1 MTLSETLS
9 PSALD
14 ELCINTLRFLA
25 VDMVQK
31 ANSGHPGLPL
41 GSAAMMYTL
50 WDRFLKVNPS
60 DPNWPDR
67 DRFVLSPGHG
77 CALLYALLHVTGF
90 DLPLAQLKRF
100 RQWGSQTPGH
110 PEYGKTP
117 GVEATTGPLGQG
129 FGNAVGMAIAEMA
142 LAARFNRPSHVI
154 VDHHTYAVVSD
165 GDLMEGVASEAASL
179 AGHLRLNK
187 LIVLYADNRV
197 SLAGS
202 TDLTFTE
209 DRLARFAAYGWH
221 AQRVR
226 CGNDAASVAAAIE
239 VAQAEGEIPR
249 PVEYGND
256 AEALAAAIEA
266 ARAEEDRPSFIAVRT
281 HLGYGSPHKQDT
293 FAAHGSPLGVE
304 EVRLTKENLGWP
316 VEPSFY
322 IPPEALQHFHE
333 IAARGATRQREW
345 ESTFQAY
352 ADEYPDL
359 AAEFQRVIQR
369 KLPAGWDDD
378 LPIFRP
384 QDGPIA
390 TRVAS
395 GKVINVLAQR
405 VPEMMGGDADLAP
418 STHTLIERSE
428 NFEPRHRAGRN
439 LRFGVREHAMGTIVN
454 GMALHRGLIPYGAT
468 FLIFSDYMRPPIRL
482 AAMNGLLLVYLFTH
496 DSIAMGEDG
505 PTHQPVEQ
513 LLGLRSVPG
522 LTVIRPADANET
534 AVAWRIALAS
544 EDHPT
549 ALILSRQKLP
559 VLDLSLFPA
568 IPEGVGRGGYILAE
582 AGKAARPDV
591 ILIATGSEVHLALNA
606 RDQLGAKSVKARVVS
621 LPCWN
626 LFKAQP
632 ESYQAQVLPP
642 GIPTVAIEAGAT
654 LGWEAYLGPHAAVL
668 GVDRFGAS
676 APGAVVMR
684 EYGFTAENVCQ
695 HVMGLLQATTTARK
709 SRSRSRSTKAI
720 RLKRVQDKPARNDGL
735 RILIDPALPRGLT
748 KQSAAIDLWVK
759 DVAPSEALRKWFDH
773 DPAARWKQ
781 FQVRYR
787 KELAKKEDAIERLT
801 QDVKG
806 HSVTLVYGASDEKHN
821 HAVVLKELLEAI
833 L

>member
-1 MTLSETLS
+1 MTLSTTLA
-9 PSALD
+9 PPALD

-31 ANSGHPGLPL
+31 ADSGHPGLPL
-41 GSAAMMYTL
+41 GSAAMAYTL

-60 DPNWPDR
+60 DPHWPDR
-67 DRFVLSPGHG
+67 DRFVLSAGHG

-90 DLPLAQLKRF
+90 DLPMSELKRF
-100 RQWGSQTPGH
+100 RQWGSRTPGH
-110 PEYGKTP
+110 PEYSKTP

-154 VDHHTYAVVSD
+154 VDHHTYVLVSD
-165 GDLMEGVASEAASL
+165 GDLMEGVSSEAASL

-187 LIVLYADNRV
+187 LIVFYADNHV
-197 SLAGS
+197 SLSGS
-202 TDLTFTE
+202 TDLIFTE
-209 DRLARFAAYGWH
+209 DRMARFAAYGWH
-221 AQRVR
+221 TQRVE
-226 CGNDAASVAAAIE
+226 CGNDATSVAAAIE

-256 AEALAAAIEA
+256 AEALAAAIGA

-293 FAAHGSPLGVE
+293 SAAHGSPLGVE
-304 EVRLTKENLGWP
+304 EVRLTKERLGWP

-322 IPPEALQHFHE
+322 IPPEALQHFRE
-333 IAARGATRQREW
+333 IANRGVTKQREW
-345 ESTFQAY
+345 ESAFQAY

-369 KLPAGWDDD
+369 KLREGWDDD

-384 QDGPIA
+384 QDGPVA

-395 GKVINVLAQR
+395 GKVLNVLANR
-405 VPEMMGGDADLAP
+405 LPEIMGGDADLAP
-418 STHTLIERSE
+418 STHTLIEGSD

-439 LRFGVREHAMGTIVN
+439 LRFGVREHAMGAIIN

-482 AAMNGLLLVYLFTH
+482 AAMNGLPVIYVFTH

-534 AVAWRIALAS
+534 AAAWRIAVAS
-544 EDHPT
+544 GNHPT

-559 VLDLSLFPA
+559 VLDLNLFPA
-568 IPEGVGRGGYILAE
+568 IPEGVPRGGYILVE
-582 AGKAARPDV
+582 AGKGARPDI

-606 RDQLGAKSVKARVVS
+606 REQLAHKAVKATVVS
-621 LPCWN
+621 LPCWS

-632 ESYQAQVLPP
+632 ESYQSQLLPP
-642 GIPTVAIEAGAT
+642 GIPTVVIEAGVT
-654 LGWEAYLGPHAAVL
+654 LGWEAYLGPQAAVL
-668 GVDRFGAS
+668 GVDRYGAS
-676 APGAVVMR
+676 APGDVVMR
-684 EYGFTAENVCQ
+684 EYGFTVENVCQ
-695 HVMGLLQATTTARK
+695 HVMALLKETKIAPI
-709 SRSRSRSTKAI
+709 SRSRKRSTKAI

-735 RILIDPALPRGLT
+735 RVLIDRALPRGLT
-748 KQSAAIDLWVK
+748 KQSVAVDLWMK
-759 DVAPSEALRKWFDH
+759 DLAPSAALSKWFDH
-773 DPAARWKQ
+773 DPIARWKQ

-787 KELAKKEDAIERLT
+787 KELVKKKDALERLKQNVNGRT
-801 QDVKG
+801 A
-806 HSVTLVYGASDEKHN
+806 TLVYGAKDEKHN
-821 HAVVLKELLEAI
+821 EAVVLKELLEAT